1 MSEWGVEFT
10 YAERSVHTQRRQH
23 AQDTVAAVLDCIHP
37 THQKGDSMLTYT
49 STQDQTTKLYAFRIR
64 KNWTIVHESAHIY
77 ASARQARLAAL
88 EWIRDYTNAG

>member
-1 MSEWGVEFT
+1 
-10 YAERSVHTQRRQH
+10 
-23 AQDTVAAVLDCIHP
+23 
-37 THQKGDSMLTYT
+37 MLTYT

-88 EWIRDYTNAG
+88 AWIKDYTA